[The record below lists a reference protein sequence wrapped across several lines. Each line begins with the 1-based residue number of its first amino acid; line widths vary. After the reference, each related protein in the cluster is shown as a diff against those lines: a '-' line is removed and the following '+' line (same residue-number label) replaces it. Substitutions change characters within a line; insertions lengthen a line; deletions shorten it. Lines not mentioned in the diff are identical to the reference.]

1 MLTINDKVYLHI
13 GDLKESINKIGFNK
27 TRLCKVIDMQT
38 GKDTNN
44 KPVGVYTLQAI
55 HDTMI
60 YNVVS
65 NDKLW
70 KMSGVE
76 ELEEA
81 IKQSNY
87 DDDTIAAI
95 INTIYFS

>member
-13 GDLKESINKIGFNK
+13 GELKSSIDKVGFNK
-27 TRLCKVIDMQT
+27 TRLCKIIDIQA
-38 GKDTNN
+38 GKDTANN
-44 KPVGVYTLQAI
+44 EVGVYTLQAI
-55 HDTMI
+55 HDSMT
-60 YNVVS
+60 YSVVS

-76 ELEEA
+76 ELVEI

-87 DDDTIAAI
+87 DHDTIAAI
-95 INTIYFS
+95 IDLIYYS